1 MRSQR
6 MRQLSA
12 KLTPSWSKH
21 VFALRTKTLQIFFTM
36 QECSPSSTPTSAVR
50 GKEKP
55 SKEEQGTNEVRK
67 SAGTSASQKGGKKL
81 PAPKDNTS
89 KGRSNITLNAAA
101 LGSALAEALKSS
113 FEGLRDS
120 MNAGFTGLG
129 DLIASH
135 SVDEEPDDGND
146 DGGSNGSKDDDE
158 SLVDG
163 EPPAKKSRLAE
174 PGNNRTPLISKLTKT
189 LQLTEHVGPAIDGD
203 LASLVHKIMREKA
216 NEDKITDLKKQ
227 HETPEN
233 CTTLSETKVNQGVWN
248 NLDES
253 ARSTDLKFP
262 KVQKTLV
269 KGIIIIVTEVNKLMG
284 NSGPQNVDDTVSS
297 LKDGVLLLANANQEL
312 NYRRRELMR
321 PQLNANYRHLRSA

>member
-1 MRSQR
+1 
-6 MRQLSA
+6 
-12 KLTPSWSKH
+12 
-21 VFALRTKTLQIFFTM
+21 M
-36 QECSPSSTPTSAVR
+36 QECSPSLTPTSAVR
-50 GKEKP
+50 GEEKP
-55 SKEEQGTNEVRK
+55 SKEEQGSNEVRK

-129 DLIASH
+129 ALIASH
-135 SVDEEPDDGND
+135 SVDEVPDDGND
-146 DGGSNGSKDDDE
+146 DGDSNGSKDDDD

-174 PGNNRTPLISKLTKT
+174 PGNDRNPLISKLTKT

-203 LASLVHKIMREKA
+203 LASLVDKIMREKA

-233 CTTLSETKVNQGVWN
+233 CTTLSETKVNQGAWN

-269 KGIIIIVTEVNKLMG
+269 KGIVIIVTEVNKLMG

-321 PQLNANYRHLRSA
+321 PQLNANYKHLRSA

>member
-1 MRSQR
+1 MRSHEIAAHAPTHCKAYAILVEAR
-6 MRQLSA
+6 FCSKDKNSA
-12 KLTPSWSKH
+12 
-21 VFALRTKTLQIFFTM
+21 IFFTM
-36 QECSPSSTPTSAVR
+36 QECSPSLTPTSAVR

-55 SKEEQGTNEVRK
+55 SKEEQGSNEVRK

-129 DLIASH
+129 ALIASH
-135 SVDEEPDDGND
+135 SVDEVPDDGND
-146 DGGSNGSKDDDE
+146 DGDSNGSKDDDD

-174 PGNNRTPLISKLTKT
+174 PGNDRNPLISKLTKT

-203 LASLVHKIMREKA
+203 LASLVDKIMREKA
-216 NEDKITDLKKQ
+216 NEDKKTDLNK
-227 HETPEN
+227 
-233 CTTLSETKVNQGVWN
+233 TT
-248 NLDES
+248 
-253 ARSTDLKFP
+253 R
-262 KVQKTLV
+262 
-269 KGIIIIVTEVNKLMG
+269 
-284 NSGPQNVDDTVSS
+284 NS
-297 LKDGVLLLANANQEL
+297 
-312 NYRRRELMR
+312 REL
-321 PQLNANYRHLRSA
+321 YHLIRDKGQSRSME